1 MYKGAKDFEITRE
14 VVLGAKQY
22 IPLEKKMDFAVHV
35 AEKCCDVAQTK
46 IGIGESELMVPE
58 LRVENYALRQR
69 YLMGALYGIYLGVQF
84 EPVEGTEWLMAQDD
98 YNWAASQFP
107 VNQLERFKSDAEVR
121 DKIFNLLR
129 DYKELERMVG
139 AEIGNTLAIGNDIAA
154 RLMMALTMSITPEA
168 LKALEQ
174 AENELREQAKSLRGT
189 VEEAKEAIEVR
200 KAAEG
205 ATA

>member
-14 VVLGAKQY
+14 IVLGAKQY
-22 IPLEKKMDFAVHV
+22 VPLEKKMDFACHV

-46 IGIGESELMVPE
+46 IGFRDTELMVPE

-69 YLMGALYGIYLGVQF
+69 YLMGALYGIYLGVKF
-84 EPVEGTEWLMAQDD
+84 DPVEGTEWLMAQDD

-107 VNQLERFKSDAEVR
+107 LNQLERFKSDAEVR

-129 DYKELERMVG
+129 DYKELERIVG
-139 AEIGNTLAIGNDIAA
+139 MEINNTLAIGNDIAA
-154 RLMMALTMSITPEA
+154 RLIMALTMSVTPDA

-174 AENELREQAKSLRGT
+174 AEDALKEQTQSLKGT
-189 VEEAKEAIEVR
+189 FQEATKAIEER